1 MAASQGQQ
9 VCEGKMPVLKKL
21 DQTKRKHSSHGFSLI
36 ELLIVVAVILVIAAI
51 AIPNFIRSKMRANET
66 GAVANL
72 RTISTAEVVYSTTYG
87 IGYSPTLIALG
98 GNNPPVPDA
107 TQAGLIDGVLGS
119 GSKSGYGYT
128 YAVTNSDANGHV
140 VSYSINADPLNVGV
154 TGDRHFYTDETDII
168 RFNTSAPA
176 TSTDSPVQ

>member
-21 DQTKRKHSSHGFSLI
+21 DQTKRKHSAHGFSLI

-87 IGYSPTLIALG
+87 VGYAPSLTALG
-98 GNNPPVPDA
+98 GNPVVPDA
-107 TQAGLIDGVLGS
+107 TQAGLIDQVLS
-119 GSKSGYGYT
+119 SAAKSGYGYS
-128 YAVTNSDANGHV
+128 YVVTGTDANGQV

-154 TGDRHFYTDETDII
+154 TGERHFYTDETDII
-168 RFNTSAPA
+168 RFSTSAPA
-176 TSTDSPVQ
+176 VSTDSPVQ